1 MPELASTLLPLLA
14 IFLVFWLLII
24 RPQQRRQKALQ
35 QLRSSLQPGDQVMLT
50 SGIYATLRSS
60 DGDRATVEIAPG
72 VIVEVASAAV
82 ASVESSALDDDDTSL
97 DEDDDASIDADS
109 DADVDPD
116 RPEER

>member
-35 QLRSSLQPGDQVMLT
+35 QLRSSLQPGDHVMLT

-72 VIVEVASAAV
+72 VVVDVASAAI
-82 ASVESSALDDDDTSL
+82 ASVEGASVEGSTRSAVDDD
-97 DEDDDASIDADS
+97 EAYDDDAADATDNT
-109 DADVDPD
+109 D

>member
-24 RPQQRRQKALQ
+24 RPQSRRQKALQ

-50 SGIYATLRSS
+50 SGIYATLLSS

-72 VIVEVASAAV
+72 VVVDVAAAAI
-82 ASVESSALDDDDTSL
+82 ASVESADRG
-97 DEDDDASIDADS
+97 EDDDSSSFDDAD
-109 DADVDPD
+109 DADDAEAD
-116 RPEER
+116 HPEER

>member
-35 QLRSSLQPGDQVMLT
+35 QLRSSLQPGDEVMLT

-72 VIVEVASAAV
+72 VVVEVASAAI
-82 ASVESSALDDDDTSL
+82 ASVESPDRAET
-97 DEDDDASIDADS
+97 DDADVDAADDADADS
-109 DADVDPD
+109 DAD